1 MTKQVLLENVSFRYG
16 KTGPLI
22 VDHVSCEICSGDF
35 IGIIGPNGGG
45 KTTLTQIMLGLLQ
58 PTCGRISTYSTRENS
73 PLSIGWVPQHFAY
86 DAAFPITVKETVLSG
101 RLATLPWYGRYTK
114 QDHEAAE
121 EALHTVDLLPYRDSC
136 FSHLSGGQ
144 IQRVLLARALA
155 ARPEFLLLDE
165 PTANIDPANQQ
176 KILQILSALNQ
187 HCTILMI
194 THDLH
199 HTAGCFNKV
208 FFMNKKLTALADTK
222 TISERFCCNTFGKN
236 S

>member
-1 MTKQVLLENVSFRYG
+1 MTKQMLLENVSFRYG

-22 VDHVSCEICSGDF
+22 VDHVSCEVYSGDF

-45 KTTLTQIMLGLLQ
+45 KTTLTQLMLGLLQ
-58 PTCGRISTYSTRENS
+58 PVCGSISTYSVQDHR
-73 PLSIGWVPQHFAY
+73 PLSIGWVPQHFSY

-101 RLATLPWYGRYTK
+101 RLATLPWYGRYT
-114 QDHEAAE
+114 QEDHEAAE
-121 EALHTVDLLPYRDSC
+121 EALLTVDLIDYKDSC

-165 PTANIDPANQQ
+165 PTANIDPVNQQ
-176 KILQILSALNQ
+176 KILQILSALNK

-199 HTAGCFNKV
+199 HTAGCFNRI
-208 FFMNKKLTALADTK
+208 FFMNKTLTTLADTT
-222 TISERFCCNTFGKN
+222 TISERFCCNTFGRCP
-236 S
+236 

>member
-1 MTKQVLLENVSFRYG
+1 MTKQLILENVSFRYG
-16 KTGPLI
+16 KTGPWI
-22 VDHVSCEICSGDF
+22 VDHVSCEVHSGDF

-45 KTTLTQIMLGLLQ
+45 KTTLTQLMLGLLQ
-58 PTCGRISTYSTRENS
+58 PVCGKIFTCFTQENR

-114 QDHEAAE
+114 KDHDAAE
-121 EALHTVDLLPYRDSC
+121 EALHTVDLLEYKDSC

-144 IQRVLLARALA
+144 IQRVLLARALS
-155 ARPEFLLLDE
+155 ARPKFLLLDE
-165 PTANIDPANQQ
+165 PTANIDPSNQQ
-176 KILQILSALNQ
+176 KILQILSDLNK

-199 HTAGCFNKV
+199 HTAGCFNRV
-208 FFMNKKLTALADTK
+208 FFMNKKLTALADTT
-222 TISERFCCNTFGKN
+222 TISERFCCNTFGRCP
-236 S
+236 

>member
-1 MTKQVLLENVSFRYG
+1 MTRQLLLENVSFRYG

-22 VDHVSCEICSGDF
+22 VDHVSCEINSGDF
-35 IGIIGPNGGG
+35 IGVIGPNGGG
-45 KTTLTQIMLGLLQ
+45 KTTLTQLMLGLLQ
-58 PTCGRISTYSTRENS
+58 PICGKISRCSLHGTR
-73 PLSIGWVPQHFAY
+73 PLSIGWVPQHFTY
-86 DAAFPITVKETVLSG
+86 DAAFPITVKEAVLSG
-101 RLATLPWYGRYTK
+101 RLSTLPWYGRYTK
-114 QDHEAAE
+114 EDHKASE
-121 EALHTVDLLPYRDSC
+121 EALLTVDLIDYKDAC

-165 PTANIDPANQQ
+165 PTANIDPTNQQ
-176 KILQILSALNQ
+176 KILQILSALNK

-199 HTAGCFNKV
+199 HTEGCFNKV
-208 FFMNKKLTALADTK
+208 FFMNKKLTTLADTT
-222 TISERFCCNTFGKN
+222 TISKKFCCNTFGKC